1 MVSQL
6 DDQPPSGPRAWASPG
21 LGANRGMGMAGG
33 ASSCPPPRCCQVLLL
48 GSHQEQLPAQRPM
61 VSCHPQRAAWCQA
74 AWWLCEAGMRCE
86 LHLVRRRGEL
96 EGHGEHQGDGA
107 EGLQP
112 LGPLAGGAP
121 ASTPTWSLDG
131 RCFASSGPLS
141 RARAAAPALADAF
154 PGRSHMVTAQQW
166 AAAAELVQ
174 PGTARGAPRSDDGK

>member
-1 MVSQL
+1 
-6 DDQPPSGPRAWASPG
+6 
-21 LGANRGMGMAGG
+21 
-33 ASSCPPPRCCQVLLL
+33 
-48 GSHQEQLPAQRPM
+48 
-61 VSCHPQRAAWCQA
+61 
-74 AWWLCEAGMRCE
+74 MRCE

-141 RARAAAPALADAF
+141 RSRAAAPALADAIRD
-154 PGRSHMVTAQQW
+154 PSRMRRGHEW
-166 AAAAELVQ
+166 AASAELVQ
-174 PGTARGAPRSDDGK
+174 PWSVRGSPRSDIAYERFVRVSSEPLMEPPCGRGPRAQKNCLGSGWRAVYIK

>member
-1 MVSQL
+1 
-6 DDQPPSGPRAWASPG
+6 
-21 LGANRGMGMAGG
+21 MGTAGS
-33 ASSCPPPRCCQVLLL
+33 ASSSSPPRCCRTLPL

-74 AWWLCEAGMRCE
+74 AWWMSEAGMRCE

-96 EGHGEHQGDGA
+96 EGHGEHQGDCA

-131 RCFASSGPLS
+131 RHLASSGPLS
-141 RARAAAPALADAF
+141 RSRAAAPERWPMRIMCAPACWPPRC
-154 PGRSHMVTAQQW
+154 PGRVGRSLGSSPRWV
-166 AAAAELVQ
+166 
-174 PGTARGAPRSDDGK
+174 RSDVFSRFASDPCCDPSRSAVRRSQGCRLEMV